1 MVGLACSLG
10 VVWVYYLVLVEFWWL
25 VVLRVCG
32 VCVDLFFSRVGVGCF
47 PGFGFG
53 GFDCCGMGTVLGV
66 AVYWFVDNWL
76 IVLFCF
82 SFFVCFICLCL
93 WFMFGYLG
101 LFAYVFCL
109 VVVLLVW
116 LFDGVVCWLWC
127 LVCWISCGV
136 VRRGLLL
143 FGLGGWVA
151 CCVIVVC
158 IGGLIYLRCG
168 LAVCVLVICV
178 LCCGYIG
185 VYDFCGLIVLV

>member
-1 MVGLACSLG
+1 MFCG
-10 VVWVYYLVLVEFWWL
+10 
-25 VVLRVCG
+25 CG

-53 GFDCCGMGTVLGV
+53 EADCCGMGTVLGV

-82 SFFVCFICLCL
+82 SFFVCFICLYL

-109 VVVLLVW
+109 VVILLVW
-116 LFDGVVCWLWC
+116 LLDGVVCCLWC
-127 LVCWISCGV
+127 LACWVSCGV

-143 FGLGGWVA
+143 FGLVGLGWLLCY
-151 CCVIVVC
+151 CCLYWWFDLLALRSGCLCVC
-158 IGGLIYLRCG
+158 NLRALLRLYWC
-168 LAVCVLVICV
+168 L
-178 LCCGYIG
+178 
-185 VYDFCGLIVLV
+185 